1 MTTDQGPFT
10 GRRLALY
17 LTGEHDCSYLAER
30 RARTLFVDPAAR
42 MDTATY
48 QRLLDQGFRR
58 SAAQV
63 YRPACHGCAACVPVR
78 VPVEKF
84 VPSRAQRR
92 AWHRSSAELTVR
104 DLPPTFHSDHFSLYQ
119 RYLEQRHPGGH
130 MAEEASETSY
140 RRFLIEPW
148 GGVTRFIEL
157 RLGTRLAAVAV
168 TDVLEHGL
176 SAVYTFFDPALA
188 ERSLGTCAILIQIMQ
203 ARRMGLAH
211 LYLGYWIKA
220 SEKMRYKDRFR
231 AIEAWDGRQWITFER
246 GQALDVDSRA
256 AGR

>member
-1 MTTDQGPFT
+1 M
-10 GRRLALY
+10 
-17 LTGEHDCSYLAER
+17 
-30 RARTLFVDPAAR
+30 
-42 MDTATY
+42 
-48 QRLLDQGFRR
+48 
-58 SAAQV
+58 
-63 YRPACHGCAACVPVR
+63 PVR

-231 AIEAWDGRQWITFER
+231 AIEAWDGRQWITSSAGRRWTWTHAPPVDER
-246 GQALDVDSRA
+246 ATVWMSRRPPDQWMRA
-256 AGR
+256 AGFRSATGGLEDRAVVSFGDFSTIDFYSGLDTPPCQKMTSSKWKGP